1 MPKPVLSDSLFN
13 ADDVAE
19 AVLDE
24 ANLQITN
31 NQLGV
36 SDISSSFTLQSGFL
50 WTNPHVLFF
59 NGFVFFSGYFKHG
72 GGTPINQETFVTIDH
87 SGYRPSNNFST
98 NGVGYQADTGNH
110 ILIKTNGN
118 IEIHDPTNQGN
129 SDFYFTIN
137 CVYHVNF

>member
-19 AVLDE
+19 AVLAE

-36 SDISSSFTLQSGFL
+36 SDISSNFTLQAGFQ
-50 WTNPHVLFF
+50 WVNPHVLFF
-59 NGFVFFSGYFKHG
+59 NGFVFFSGYFRHG
-72 GGTPINQETFVTIDH
+72 GGTPASGEIFVTID
-87 SGYRPSNNFST
+87 SSSYRPSNIFSCP
-98 NGVGYQADTGNH
+98 GVGYQADSGNH
-110 ILIKTNGN
+110 IQFKTNGD
-118 IEIHDPTNQGN
+118 IIISDPVNQGT